1 MRMLLAEDK
10 PAGVHSSRRSMPKRV
25 HGARFNVSKGA
36 RQCEKE
42 QELWTTI
49 SFFSVMGDGDDVKFD
64 FSRNT
69 TLQLCPTKSKN
80 WQHFKRSLTSK

>member
-42 QELWTTI
+42 LARLSAASILSSEIVPSYNKLI
-49 SFFSVMGDGDDVKFD
+49 RSNNGYGYC
-64 FSRNT
+64 
-69 TLQLCPTKSKN
+69 TL
-80 WQHFKRSLTSK
+80 